1 MRFRSVTSAAR
12 AAIVAL
18 PALLPALLD
27 SGVARAGE
35 YARIGNVPIVAV
47 RLEGAPPVAPS
58 IGLLTQPSNWVRGDA
73 AAVLE
78 ADPSDRRT
86 AESDRLVSDL
96 VGSGVAVLEL
106 LLPEQPE
113 ARLPILFGALLALS
127 RDAGAGPVVA
137 LGTGRAGQAVMD
149 AAAPGLTARYTGEGG
164 PRFTM
169 LVALRPGCHFG
180 TELRSPMV
188 VYVAAGLAAG
198 ETDPTCL
205 HQVALA
211 QD

>member
-1 MRFRSVTSAAR
+1 MRFLSVTSAAF

-18 PALLPALLD
+18 PALFPSSA
-27 SGVARAGE
+27 ARADE
-35 YARIGNVPIVAV
+35 YARIENVPIVAV
-47 RLEGAPPVAPS
+47 QLEGSLPVAPS
-58 IGLLTQPSNWVRGDA
+58 VGLLTQPSTWVPGDA
-73 AAVLE
+73 AAVLKV
-78 ADPSDRRT
+78 DPSARRT

-180 TELRSPMV
+180 TELRSPIV

-198 ETDPTCL
+198 EADPTCL

-211 QD
+211 PD